1 MKGRIVTIVIAM
13 LVGVSFVRCAPNSD
27 IIRDDVV
34 INGLSLNAKY
44 SKEQICEALGQPDS
58 IVTAL
63 YESGYVTSY
72 HYGTDYFRQ
81 TEEGAIVEF
90 FVTNPRFK
98 FNNFIS
104 VGDPTARIV
113 LLGGVVENGE
123 FIDRNGNN
131 ITYKSWQVPKELN
144 TDKHYSLEILFNYD
158 NNERIT
164 KISAIYGQWL

>member
-1 MKGRIVTIVIAM
+1 MKKIITTILATIAVCTAA
-13 LVGVSFVRCAPNSD
+13 LYAQLPN

-34 INGLSLNAKY
+34 INGLSLNTKY

-131 ITYKSWQVPKELN
+131 ITYKSWQVPKELYA
-144 TDKHYSLEILFNYD
+144 DKHYSLEILFNYD

>member
-1 MKGRIVTIVIAM
+1 MKKIIITILATITICTAVLYAQ
-13 LVGVSFVRCAPNSD
+13 LPN

-34 INGLSLNAKY
+34 INGLSLNTKY

-104 VGDPTARIV
+104 VGDPIARV
-113 LLGGVVENGE
+113 ALLGGTITDDEVVNYHG
-123 FIDRNGNN
+123 DLLK
-131 ITYKSWQVPKELN
+131 YKQWKVAKELN
-144 TDKHYSLEILFNYD
+144 SDIYYSLSTLFYY
-158 NNERIT
+158 NNKGLIT
-164 KISAIYGQWL
+164 KISVIFSYWL

>member
-1 MKGRIVTIVIAM
+1 MKKIITTILTTITICSAT
-13 LVGVSFVRCAPNSD
+13 LYAQLPN
-27 IIRDDVV
+27 IIRNDVV

-58 IVTAL
+58 IVMAL